1 MLRVWTRNV
10 GPSALPADP
19 GPAGLSGTSRHGAA
33 PRNEK
38 AMQVLPDPEEH
49 PEATNLK
56 VQQVILW
63 STPVV
68 AVVLLILFAAFP
80 GFFPP
85 MSPNMSA
92 EEVARFYADNTP
104 LIRFSMVGLNLC
116 GVMIVPFFVLIMGQM
131 LRMRGQS
138 RIFAFSY
145 LTAIVAGV
153 TLFALSNIF
162 FAVAAFRPDRG
173 PELVQALND
182 LAWII
187 FIAPIGMLVG
197 QFGLLALAVYFDDE
211 HRPVFPKWVA
221 PYSLVT
227 ALAMA
232 PSAGAAVFRDGP
244 LAWDGFVSFWL
255 RNGAFSAFVVV
266 MFFLVHAALR
276 RQAEK
281 ECLSA

>member
-1 MLRVWTRNV
+1 MQLLTEDEER
-10 GPSALPADP
+10 
-19 GPAGLSGTSRHGAA
+19 SG
-33 PRNEK
+33 
-38 AMQVLPDPEEH
+38 
-49 PEATNLK
+49 ATNLRA
-56 VQQVILW
+56 QQVILW

-68 AVVLLILFAAFP
+68 ALALLVLFVAFP

-85 MSPNMSA
+85 MSPNMTA
-92 EEVARFYADNTP
+92 TEVARFYEENTP
-104 LIRFSMVGLNLC
+104 LIRFSMVGFNLC

-138 RIFAFSY
+138 QIFAFSY
-145 LTAIVAGV
+145 LTSIVAGV

-173 PELVQALND
+173 PELIQVLND

-187 FIAPIGMLVG
+187 FIAPIGMLVA
-197 QFGLLALAVYFDDE
+197 QFVLLALAVYFDDQA
-211 HRPVFPKWVA
+211 HPIFPKWVA
-221 PYSLVT
+221 PYSVLT

-255 RNGAFSAFVVV
+255 RNGAFALFVAV
-266 MFFLVHAALR
+266 MFFLVRSALD
-276 RQAEK
+276 RQARQEV
-281 ECLSA
+281 SPS